1 MNKNYATIVGH
12 CSATLYLG
20 YTKGQLFNEIHK
32 KYMQLQI
39 PQSRVLHLTRYYKP
53 LTQKNNADDKKC
65 WIEVDFRVTKVNR
78 VDTHP
83 ITSPRDE

>member
-1 MNKNYATIVGH
+1 
-12 CSATLYLG
+12 
-20 YTKGQLFNEIHK
+20 
-32 KYMQLQI
+32 MQLQI

-83 ITSPRDE
+83 ITSLRDE